1 MVLEVRR
8 AARRPPSHRSIS
20 PSSDSHLF
28 IAFFAWLPSPQ
39 ATMICIDN
47 SEWMRNGDYSPSR
60 FQAQADAVNLICGA
74 KTQVRHR
81 PTRSIRAALVVCDL
95 GFWAPDLTVFFSGA
109 FAVQPG
115 EHGGRHD
122 DGRKGRARA
131 RHSHQRPRQDPR
143 LYAR

>member
-95 GFWAPDLTVFFSGA
+95 GFWAPDLTVFF
-109 FAVQPG
+109 F
-115 EHGGRHD
+115 GGLCSPTR
-122 DGRKGRARA
+122 RTRWA
-131 RHSHQRPRQDPR
+131 S
-143 LYAR
+143 